1 MAKMQATVPA
11 AQNDLVNTIEGNRA
25 GLATGREL
33 NGAVR
38 RGDPAQVYWRSS
50 QHARAMAQSS
60 CARITSTRTVEARD
74 EMS

>member
-38 RGDPAQVYWRSS
+38 RGHP
-50 QHARAMAQSS
+50 HKF
-60 CARITSTRTVEARD
+60 IGEAPSMHVQWTNLPVR
-74 EMS
+74 E